1 LFTDLSTARFQR
13 QRDIHPGSYFTS
25 VGSYFIS
32 VIVTSINRILITTV
46 HRLQLSKKIYRV
58 ELYDSRTG
66 DRLDQVHVDH
76 LPESICMHKSG
87 IAAVTIRPDKVKFIN
102 VKNNKITLGKE
113 LKVKPGVSGITNS
126 GDNLAVSYDKRPWLE
141 VISTE
146 GKVLHQFKENGKGQH
161 FKRPDFLTSTNDGCI
176 YVSDWRTD
184 TITKLDG
191 RLNLLQ
197 TFTTNLLH
205 YPRVIT
211 AVCDDQLIV
220 CTRWFSSI
228 DLLRLSTGKMSR
240 LLGKE
245 DGLCL
250 PRSVSY
256 CHESKTIYVGSFHRV
271 KVYAFM

>member
-13 QRDIHPGSYFTS
+13 QRYIHPGSYIT
-25 VGSYFIS
+25 S
-32 VIVTSINRILITTV
+32 VIVTSINRIMITTI
-46 HRLQLSKKIYRV
+46 HRLELSEQIYRV

-66 DRLDQVHVDH
+66 ERLDQVHVDH

-87 IAAVTIRPDKVKFIN
+87 IAAVTIRPDKVQFIN

-146 GKVLHQFKENGKGQH
+146 GKILHQFKENGKGQH
-161 FKRPDFLTSTNDGCI
+161 FMDPDCLTSTNDGCI
-176 YVSDWRTD
+176 YVSDWEINTV
-184 TITKLDG
+184 TKLDG

-197 TFTTNLLH
+197 TFTTNLLQW
-205 YPRVIT
+205 PSGIT

-220 CTRWFSSI
+220 WIPWFSSI
-228 DLLRLSTGKMSR
+228 NLLRPSTGKMST
-240 LLGKE
+240 LLGEE
-245 DGLCL
+245 DGIDDPDIVC
-250 PRSVSY
+250 Y
-256 CHESKTIYVGSFHRV
+256 CHESKTIYVGTLGRGEPIQ
-271 KVYAFM
+271 VYACK